1 MNATLPPTKH
11 EGHAAH
17 EASTGAANAASTS
30 VRTADGVELAAWRWP
45 AGDAPRATVAL
56 IHGLAEHA
64 RRYDALAGKLNA
76 AGIELAA
83 VDLRGHGRSPGPR
96 AWVERFDRYLD
107 DADALIDFATCGS
120 RDDTPLFLMGHSMGG
135 AIAALYA
142 IERANT
148 RSRRFAGLILSSPAL
163 APGRDVPRWMLAAS
177 RFISRVWP
185 RFPALKIDA
194 ALLSRDPAVVAA
206 NRADP
211 LVHHGAVPARTGAE
225 ILVAME
231 RIARGRASLT
241 LPTLVY
247 HGTADKLT
255 EPEGSREFGAQA
267 GSADKTL
274 TLYDGN
280 YHETM
285 NDLERERVI
294 GALIGWIAARS

>member
-1 MNATLPPTKH
+1 M
-11 EGHAAH
+11 
-17 EASTGAANAASTS
+17 
-30 VRTADGVELAAWRWP
+30 RTADDVELAAWRWP

-64 RRYDALAGKLNA
+64 RRYDALAARLNA
-76 AGIELAA
+76 AGIALVA

-107 DADALIDFATCGS
+107 DADALVDFATHGAR
-120 RDDTPLFLMGHSMGG
+120 RDAPLFLMGHSMGG

-142 IERANT
+142 IERANA
-148 RSRRFAGLILSSPAL
+148 RDRRFAGLILSSPAL

-225 ILVAME
+225 ILAAMA
-231 RIARGRASLT
+231 RIASGRAALT
-241 LPTLVY
+241 LPTLVF

-267 GSADKTL
+267 GPVDKTL
-274 TLYDGN
+274 TLYAGN

-294 GALIGWIAARS
+294 GALIDWIAARS

>member
-1 MNATLPPTKH
+1 M
-11 EGHAAH
+11 
-17 EASTGAANAASTS
+17 
-30 VRTADGVELAAWRWP
+30 RTADGIELAAWRWR
-45 AGDAPRATVAL
+45 AGDTPRATVAL
-56 IHGLAEHA
+56 LHGLGEHA
-64 RRYDALAGKLNA
+64 RRYDALAGRLNA
-76 AGIELAA
+76 AGIELVA

-107 DADALIDFATCGS
+107 DADALVDFATHAGS
-120 RDDTPLFLMGHSMGG
+120 AHGTAPLFLMGHSMGG

-142 IERANT
+142 IERANV
-148 RSRRFAGLILSSPAL
+148 RGRRFAGLILSSPAL

-231 RIARGRASLT
+231 RIARGRASLA
-241 LPTLVY
+241 LPTLIY

-255 EPEGSREFGAQA
+255 EPEGSREFGVQA
-267 GSADKTL
+267 GPADRTL

-294 GALIGWIAARS
+294 GALIGWIVARS